1 MVRPLWQLLL
11 EDPSD
16 LTCDEC
22 FALMVYYADLLATG
36 GVGLLPVVI
45 ERLKGCPD
53 CEPQYREVLRCL
65 PGSQSET
72 STASLSDLTE
82 SYGFEAKE

>member
-1 MVRPLWQLLL
+1 MTRPLWQLLI
-11 EDPSD
+11 DGPSD

-22 FALMVYYADLLATG
+22 FALMGYYADLLARG

-53 CEPQYREVLRCL
+53 CETQYHEEWRSLSE
-65 PGSQSET
+65 SQSET
-72 STASLSDLTE
+72 SAASLPNLTE
-82 SYGFEAKE
+82 SDGS